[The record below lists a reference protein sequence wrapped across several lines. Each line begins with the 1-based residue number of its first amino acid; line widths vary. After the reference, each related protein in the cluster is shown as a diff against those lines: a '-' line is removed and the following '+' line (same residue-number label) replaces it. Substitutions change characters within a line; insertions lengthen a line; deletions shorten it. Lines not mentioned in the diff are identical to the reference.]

1 VVENRRVDGLGEE
14 RSVRVV
20 PHDPS
25 WPASFEA
32 ARGDLAAVVPEALA
46 IEHVGSTSVPGLAS
60 KPTVDVLL
68 VVDDLAVVLGRLAE
82 LAAIGFEHRPDSFS
96 PERRHLFFR
105 RMVGGER
112 THHLHV
118 LASSSPEPDDYRLF
132 RDYLRANPDAAA
144 RYEAAKLAL
153 ADRFARYR
161 ASYVQAKEPI
171 VEELLVVARAW
182 RNKAGP
188 AGAAAADTGQGNRR
202 STT

>member
-1 VVENRRVDGLGEE
+1 MDGLGEE
-14 RSVRVV
+14 GLVRVV
-20 PHDPS
+20 PYDPS
-25 WPASFEA
+25 WSASFEA
-32 ARGDLAAVVPEALA
+32 ARSDLAAVVPEALS

-68 VVDDLAVVLGRLAE
+68 VVDDLAVILDRIGG
-82 LAAIGFEHRPDSFS
+82 LAAIGFGHRPGSFA

-105 RMVGGER
+105 RMIGGER

-118 LASSSPEPDDYRLF
+118 LPSDSLEPDAYRLF

-144 RYEAAKLAL
+144 RYGAAKLDL
-153 ADRFARYR
+153 AERFAHDRT
-161 ASYVQAKEPI
+161 SYVQAKEPI

-182 RNKAGP
+182 RNKVGP
-188 AGAAAADTGQGNRR
+188 AGSAAADTGQGKRR

>member
-1 VVENRRVDGLGEE
+1 VDGLGEE

-20 PHDPS
+20 PYDPS
-25 WPASFEA
+25 WPAWFET
-32 ARGDLAAVVPEALA
+32 ARGDITAVVPEALT

-68 VVDDLAVVLGRLAE
+68 VVDDLAVILDRLAE
-82 LAAIGFEHRPDSFS
+82 LAAIGFEHRPGSFA
-96 PERRHLFFR
+96 PERQHLFFR
-105 RMVGGER
+105 RLVGGDR

-118 LASSSPEPDDYRLF
+118 LASDSPEPDDYRLF

-153 ADRFARYR
+153 ADRFARDR

>member
-1 VVENRRVDGLGEE
+1 M
-14 RSVRVV
+14 RVV
-20 PHDPS
+20 PYDPS

-68 VVDDLAVVLGRLAE
+68 VVDE
-82 LAAIGFEHRPDSFS
+82 LALVLDRTSELADIGFEYRPGSFA
-96 PERRHLFFR
+96 PERHHLFFR
-105 RMVGGER
+105 RMAGGGR

-144 RYEAAKLAL
+144 SYEAAKFNL
-153 ADRFARYR
+153 ADRFARDR
-161 ASYVQAKEPI
+161 TSYVQAKEPI
-171 VEELLVVARAW
+171 VEELLAAARAW
-182 RNKAGP
+182 R
-188 AGAAAADTGQGNRR
+188 DDLR
-202 STT
+202 

>member
-1 VVENRRVDGLGEE
+1 MDGLGEE

-20 PHDPS
+20 PYDPC
-25 WPASFEA
+25 WPVSFKASRSE
-32 ARGDLAAVVPEALA
+32 LATVVPEALS

-68 VVDDLAVVLGRLAE
+68 VVDDLAVILDRLAE
-82 LAAIGFEHRPDSFS
+82 IAAIGFEYRPGSFA
-96 PERRHLFFR
+96 PERQHLFFR
-105 RMVGGER
+105 RLVGGER

-118 LASSSPEPDDYRLF
+118 LASDSPEPDDYRLF

-153 ADRFARYR
+153 ADRFAQDR

-171 VEELLVVARAW
+171 VEELLVAARTW
-182 RNKAGP
+182 RT
-188 AGAAAADTGQGNRR
+188 DLQ
-202 STT
+202 